1 MSDNKLNFKVTFSM
15 ASQQKPKSTPWVVI
29 FGGSSGIG
37 LATARKL
44 STLNYNLIIVHFDR
58 KKQLIDIAPD
68 LYINKEIICIN
79 TDVNRKEGK
88 EKIQETIKNKLPK
101 DSISLFLY
109 SITGANVGSI
119 TEDASDLGLEK
130 MMFTHHSMSHG
141 LYFWTIWFL
150 EQKYFIE
157 KARVIGLSYSGSSR
171 YVKGYGY
178 PGIAKASME
187 ATLRYL
193 ACETGKYNLRCNI
206 ITAGVMDTPALKAIP
221 DNKKMLQKAN
231 ETNPSGRLTNPED
244 VADVIYLLMQPEAD
258 WINGANLHVDGGE
271 HLM

>member
-1 MSDNKLNFKVTFSM
+1 M
-15 ASQQKPKSTPWVVI
+15 ASQQKPKSKLWVVI

-58 KKQLIDIAPD
+58 KKQLTDIAPD
-68 LYINKEIICIN
+68 LFTNDKTISINA
-79 TDVNRKEGK
+79 DVNRKEGK
-88 EKIQETIKNKLPK
+88 EKIQETIKNKLSEN
-101 DSISLFLY
+101 SISLFLY
-109 SITGANVGSI
+109 AITGANIGSI
-119 TEDASDLGLEK
+119 TEDTSDLGLEK

-141 LYFWTIWFL
+141 LYFWTLWFL
-150 EQKYFIE
+150 EHKYFVE

-187 ATLRYL
+187 ATLKYL
-193 ACETGKYNLRCNI
+193 ACETGKYKLRCNI
-206 ITAGVMDTPALKAIP
+206 VTAGVIDTPALKAIP
-221 DNKKMLQKAN
+221 DNKKMLQKAYK
-231 ETNPSGRLTNPED
+231 TNPSGRLTKPED